1 MNCVEYED
9 PVIEKED
16 DWIPSGDSLEY
27 ILYTSGTTGQ
37 PKGVMIKHAAMLTV
51 SSSFIHFI
59 VSSFFLLSYL
69 LVT

>member
-1 MNCVEYED
+1 M
-9 PVIEKED
+9 IEKED

-59 VSSFFLLSYL
+59 VFSFFLFLYL
-69 LVT
+69 